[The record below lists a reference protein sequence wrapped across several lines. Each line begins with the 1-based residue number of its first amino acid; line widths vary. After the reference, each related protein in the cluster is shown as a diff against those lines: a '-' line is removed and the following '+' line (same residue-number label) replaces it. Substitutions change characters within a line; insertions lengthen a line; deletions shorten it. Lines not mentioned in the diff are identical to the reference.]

1 LFSKKINQKENQY
14 DQKTVLA
21 GMLILLS
28 STAMAESAKEYIANI
43 GVEANLHGLERVK
56 QTLVAPP
63 SPIK

>member
-1 LFSKKINQKENQY
+1 MNIIKR
-14 DQKTVLA
+14 TVLA